1 MSEASEPLI
10 LVERHG
16 ARADVILNRPERKN
30 SFTHEMADQLRD
42 ALRLVGSDE
51 SVGAI
56 VLRGTGG
63 FFCSGVDLKAAGD
76 GTRPSRI
83 EAWPEVHAAIMSSR
97 APIVMALEKY
107 AINAGASLV
116 LGSHITVMGE
126 SAFLQVG
133 ERAIGSIPAAC
144 QAWLELRHTR
154 AVAERVVFIA
164 DRMPAHECLRMN
176 LVSEVVPDDQV
187 VARAVEIADAI
198 AGHPVDGR
206 RSVAG
211 VWAKLR
217 EPIADPVAWF
227 RDKFDW

>member
-1 MSEASEPLI
+1 MSASGGPLVI
-10 LVERHG
+10 VERHG
-16 ARADVILNRPERKN
+16 RRTDVILNRPERKN
-30 SFTHEMADQLRD
+30 SVTPELAEELRD
-42 ALRLVGSDE
+42 ALRSVGNDE
-51 SVGAI
+51 SVGAM
-56 VLRGTGG
+56 VLRGNGG
-63 FFCSGVDLKAAGD
+63 FFCSGVDLKVAGD

-83 EAWPEVHAAIMSSR
+83 EAWPEVHAAMMSSR

-126 SAFLQVG
+126 TAFMQVG

-154 AVAERVVFIA
+154 AIAERLVLIG
-164 DRMPAHECLRMN
+164 DRVPAPECLRMN
-176 LVSEVVPDDQV
+176 LVAQMVPDDQV

-198 AGHPVDGR
+198 AAHPDEGRAAVD
-206 RSVAG
+206 SV
-211 VWAKLR
+211 WEKLR

-227 RDKFDW
+227 RDKFGW